1 MMHQAHTALRMLISM
16 IVLTGLI
23 YPLLMTLIAKVIMPK
38 QANGSLIHVDNKII
52 GSELIAQNFKG
63 QAYFWP
69 RPSAVDFDPMKPA
82 GGSNLG
88 PTSQK
93 LKEIVEERIKRL
105 GLHPPAELVYASGS
119 GLDPHISLQTA
130 YYQIE
135 RVLKARS
142 IAHPEQLHSL
152 IDSLAEGFQKNYVN
166 VLLLN
171 QALDQQHPLDIH
183 DNRR

>member
-1 MMHQAHTALRMLISM
+1 MMHPIRIALKMLAVM
-16 IVLTGLI
+16 LVLTGLI
-23 YPLLMTLIAKVIMPK
+23 YPLLIMLIAQVTLPK
-38 QANGSLIHVDNKII
+38 QAAGSLIQLGDTII

-63 QAYFWP
+63 KAYFWP

-93 LKEIVEERIKRL
+93 LKEIVEERIKAF
-105 GLHPPAELVYASGS
+105 GSHPPAELAYSSGS
-119 GLDPHISLQTA
+119 GLDPHISLETA

-135 RVLKARS
+135 RVAKNRS
-142 IAHPEQLHSL
+142 ITDPQLHVL
-152 IDSLAEGFQKNYVN
+152 VDSLAEGAQRKYVN

-171 QALDQQHPLDIH
+171 QTLDQQFPIK
-183 DNRR
+183 RQ